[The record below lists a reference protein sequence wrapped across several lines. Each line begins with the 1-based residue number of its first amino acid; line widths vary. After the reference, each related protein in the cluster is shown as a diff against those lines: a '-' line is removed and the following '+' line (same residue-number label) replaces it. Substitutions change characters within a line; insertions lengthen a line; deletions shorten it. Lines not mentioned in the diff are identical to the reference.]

1 MDLDDLEFRIRRYDL
16 ESVRQRAREHYEYTQ
31 GLTNAHSGPATFRLS
46 LPSPPSG
53 SIMLS
58 QLSACSA
65 FPVVADTAN
74 STPSEFAAVDKK

>member
-1 MDLDDLEFRIRRYDL
+1 MIEGSRGDY
-16 ESVRQRAREHYEYTQ
+16 
-31 GLTNAHSGPATFRLS
+31 SGPATFLLS

-65 FPVVADTAN
+65 FPVVAETAN
-74 STPSEFAAVDKK
+74 NTPNEFAAVDKKYDLESPNDKTCAARMSTI